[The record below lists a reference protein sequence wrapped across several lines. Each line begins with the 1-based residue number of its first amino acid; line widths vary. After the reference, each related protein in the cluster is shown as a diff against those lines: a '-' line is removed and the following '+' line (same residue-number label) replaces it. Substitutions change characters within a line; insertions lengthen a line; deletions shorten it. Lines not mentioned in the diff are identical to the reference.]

1 MADAHAARGMAKL
14 LVGRAAETEGHV
26 IEALRL
32 SPRDI
37 FANLWMYCVGRA
49 KLQLGADAE
58 AVDWLRRSVET
69 NRNFPYAHFMLAA
82 ALGSLGASA
91 FACQSARKIGSG
103 ALLV

>member
-1 MADAHAARGMAKL
+1 MLMPLVVWPKL

-26 IEALRL
+26 LEALRL

-37 FANLWMYCVGRA
+37 FANLWMYFVGRA

-82 ALGSLGASA
+82 ALALIGAVDEA
-91 FACQSARKIGSG
+91 QTAAKAGL
-103 ALLV
+103 ALNPGF